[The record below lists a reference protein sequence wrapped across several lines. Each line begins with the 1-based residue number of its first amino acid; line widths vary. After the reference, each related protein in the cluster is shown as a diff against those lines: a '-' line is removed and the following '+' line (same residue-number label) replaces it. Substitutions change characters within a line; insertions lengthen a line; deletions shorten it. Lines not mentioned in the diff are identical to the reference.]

1 MEKVILITGATDGI
15 GFETAQML
23 VKQNHYVII
32 HGRSSEK
39 VNAVLD
45 KLKALTPSAKVDS
58 IVADLSDLSSV
69 KQMIKEINDRIE
81 PLDVLINNAGVYTT
95 SITKGSGNLDVR
107 FLVNTIAP
115 YMLSKAV
122 LPKLKP
128 KGRIVNL
135 SSAAQ
140 AAVNLSALE
149 GTLSLNDS
157 DAYAQSKLALTMW
170 SRALGLQ
177 QNETSPVVVSV
188 NPKSF
193 LGSKMVKEAYGMN
206 GGDLSLGADILV
218 RAALSDEFSNARG
231 LYYDNDIEH
240 FAQPHSDAL
249 NDEKVKQV
257 IAKIEEII
265 DYVMR
270 IQLDI

>member
-32 HGRSSEK
+32 HGRSPAK
-39 VNAVLD
+39 VNMVLD

-95 SITKGSGNLDVR
+95 PITKGTGNLDVR

-128 KGRIVNL
+128 EGRIVNL

-149 GTLSLNDS
+149 GALSLNDS

-177 QNETSPVVVSV
+177 QNENGPIVVSV

-218 RAALSDEFSNARG
+218 RAALSDEFSDARG
-231 LYYDNDIEH
+231 QYYDNDIEC
-240 FAQPHSDAL
+240 FSQPHSDAL
-249 NDEKVKQV
+249 NDQKVKQV
-257 IAKIEEII
+257 IAKIEELIH
-265 DYVMR
+265 
-270 IQLDI
+270 